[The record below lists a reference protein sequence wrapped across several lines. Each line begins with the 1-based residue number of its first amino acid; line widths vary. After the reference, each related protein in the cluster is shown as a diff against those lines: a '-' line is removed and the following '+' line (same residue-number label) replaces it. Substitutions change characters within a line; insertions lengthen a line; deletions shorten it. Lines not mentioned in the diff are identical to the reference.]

1 MSEQKQ
7 PKGLGKGLSALF
19 GEPPADA
26 QPVTGLKIR
35 DIEPNPDQPR
45 RTFDEGAL
53 AELADSIRENGV
65 ITPIT
70 VRRRGEGYVIIAGE
84 RRWRAA
90 RMAGLSEIPAHV
102 LDVDEPTA
110 YALALIENQQ
120 REDLDPIEEAEGY
133 RTLMDRF
140 SMTQEQA
147 AERVGRSR
155 PAVANSLRLLN
166 LPEALRS
173 MVSNGQLSAGHGR
186 ALLSLSDAPE
196 LMLQAAQIVT
206 EQGLS
211 VRETERL
218 TQKLLQKPREA
229 SPSGDDIY
237 IKELQRRLSAQTG
250 YKVTIHHGA
259 KKGKLSIEYYGN
271 DGLEALCRALTSLKP

>member
-110 YALALIENQQ
+110 YALALIENLQ

-166 LPEALRS
+166 LPEALRA
-173 MVSNGQLSAGHGR
+173 MVSGGQLSAGHGR
-186 ALLSLSDAPE
+186 ALLSLSGSPG
-196 LMLQAAQIVT
+196 LMLQAAQT
-206 EQGLS
+206 ALEQGLS

-250 YKVTIHHGA
+250 CKVTIHHGA